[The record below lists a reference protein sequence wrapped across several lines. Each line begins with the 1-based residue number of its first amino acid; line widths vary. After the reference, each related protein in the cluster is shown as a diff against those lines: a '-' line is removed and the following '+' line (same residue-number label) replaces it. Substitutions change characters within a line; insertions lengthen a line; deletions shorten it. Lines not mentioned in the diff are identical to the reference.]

1 MKSFYLIY
9 ISLLYFLIYYSH
21 LKKYFFEFLK
31 SKLFILIS
39 FFVFFS
45 FFFNFVNSSCFVFP
59 AKFTC
64 YEKLPWSI
72 SKDEVENVKVWY
84 ELWAKGGATPNFV
97 VENRLDY
104 IDDLN
109 WVQNWLNVYFFNKM
123 SDYLLS
129 ITLLATIF
137 YLIFFSKEKI
147 NFKKRKDYTFVIFLI
162 LYLVEWFLFHPS
174 LRYGGYHIFYF
185 IGFHTINNE
194 H

>member
-1 MKSFYLIY
+1 MYCNFNEIILLDIY
-9 ISLLYFLIYYSH
+9 FTFVFLIYYSH

-31 SKLFILIS
+31 SRLFILVS

-104 IDDLN
+104 IDLN
-109 WVQNWLNVYFFNKM
+109 WVQN
-123 SDYLLS
+123 YLM
-129 ITLLATIF
+129 F
-137 YLIFFSKEKI
+137 
-147 NFKKRKDYTFVIFLI
+147 IFLI
-162 LYLVEWFLFHPS
+162 RCLIIY
-174 LRYGGYHIFYF
+174 
-185 IGFHTINNE
+185 
-194 H
+194 